1 MKWAKAKDKDGN
13 VLERVAIS
21 DAGYKVA
28 RFTIDGKDQYRAS
41 LQGEFLHFPVPD
53 PKEAQAVCERHYLIT
68 GAPSIL

>member
-1 MKWAKAKDKDGN
+1 MKWTKAKDQDGQI
-13 VLERVAIS
+13 LERVAIS

-28 RFTIDGKDQYRAS
+28 RFTIAEQDQYRAS

-68 GAPSIL
+68 GAKL

>member
-28 RFTIDGKDQYRAS
+28 RFTIAGGDQYRAS
-41 LQGEFLHFPVPD
+41 LNGQFLHHPVPC
-53 PKEAQAVCERHYLIT
+53 PKEAQAVCERHHAIT
-68 GAPSIL
+68 GGQL